1 MEKEDLIKGLM
12 RQVEDALHR
21 KLTTPK
27 DFDEA
32 CEKIERRT
40 HERLSRTTL
49 MRMWGY
55 VREPVEPRLF
65 TLSTLA
71 RFCGYSDWENFVEQ
85 FSCDGDQ
92 QSNPLAGD
100 KIDVLENLHED
111 DVVTF
116 TWQPGRLMKTRY
128 LGNGRFEVI
137 YSEKTRLRRG
147 TTFLCFLVIR
157 NEPLFVS
164 QVTLDGTLIGAYAC
178 GKVNGVQFDVSPA
191 RETPQSPSQDA

>member
-1 MEKEDLIKGLM
+1 MITNMEREELIKGLM

-32 CEKIERRT
+32 CDKIERRT

-55 VREPVEPRLF
+55 VREPVEPRQF

-71 RFCGYSDWENFVEQ
+71 RYCGYTDWANFVEQ
-85 FSCDGDQ
+85 YECNGDQ

-100 KIDVLENLHED
+100 KIDVLDHLMVD
-111 DVVTF
+111 DLVTF
-116 TWQPGRLMKTRY
+116 TWQPGRVMKTRY
-128 LGNGRFEVI
+128 MGNGRFEVV

-147 TTFLCFLVIR
+147 TTFLCYLAIR

-164 QVTLDGTLIGAYAC
+164 QVKLDSTMIDAYVC
-178 GKVNGVQFDVSPA
+178 GKVNGVQFEVSPA
-191 RETPQSPSQDA
+191 PHHAQ

>member
-191 RETPQSPSQDA
+191 RETPKSPPQDS

>member
-1 MEKEDLIKGLM
+1 MEKEELIKGLM
-12 RQVEDALHR
+12 RQVEDTLHR
-21 KLTTPK
+21 TLTTPK

-32 CEKIERRT
+32 CESIERRT

-55 VREPVEPRLF
+55 VREPVEPRQF

-71 RFCGYSDWENFVEQ
+71 RFCGYIDWKNFVEQ
-85 FSCDGDQ
+85 FSCNGDQ

-100 KIDVLENLHED
+100 KIDVLDDLRED

-116 TWQPGRLMKTRY
+116 TWQPDRLMKTRY
-128 LGNGRFEVI
+128 LGNGHFEVV

-157 NEPLFVS
+157 HEPLFVS
-164 QVTLDGTLIGAYAC
+164 QVMIDGTSIGAYVC
-178 GKVNGVQFDVSPA
+178 GKVNGVQFEVSP
-191 RETPQSPSQDA
+191 RPETPASEK